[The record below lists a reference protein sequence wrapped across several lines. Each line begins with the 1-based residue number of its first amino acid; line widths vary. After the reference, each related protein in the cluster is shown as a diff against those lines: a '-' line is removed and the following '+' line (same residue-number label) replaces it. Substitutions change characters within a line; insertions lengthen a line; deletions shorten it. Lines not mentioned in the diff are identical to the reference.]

1 MGYKLAGIPGML
13 VSVIGAIIPP
23 MVILSVISVFYDAF
37 CSNYYIAA
45 LLKGMTA
52 GVGAVIMS
60 VVYDMGKNVV
70 KSKDW
75 VNVVIMII
83 SFCLS
88 YFLNVNIIYI
98 ILLVAVFGMVRTIV
112 KRRQGKMI
120 YIQLFLSFLQVGALS
135 FGGGYAAMPL
145 IQEQVVNLHSWLSMS
160 EFTNLITIAE
170 MTPGPIAVNSAT
182 FVGMQIAGI
191 LGAIIATLGCI
202 LPSCIIVTLLAYV
215 YMKYRNMSLLQGTLA
230 SLRPAVVSMIAK
242 AGVTI
247 LISAFFIDGTVNLI
261 RQNVCVEMIIFFVI
275 ALVLLR
281 KFKINPILAMVL
293 CGVANVVF
301 ERCKKSVNHYMIKQ
315 NVCVMTDCKIVKL
328 IRHNNN
334 KKQRRSKR

>member
-1 MGYKLAGIPGML
+1 MATWKNLDTLASYSKLAELKGHVNIADAMAGEKGAERVKKYSTPMAAGLTYNYAAKQVDVGYKLAGIPGML

-112 KRRQGKMI
+112 K
-120 YIQLFLSFLQVGALS
+120 
-135 FGGGYAAMPL
+135 GGR
-145 IQEQVVNLHSWLSMS
+145 E
-160 EFTNLITIAE
+160 
-170 MTPGPIAVNSAT
+170 
-182 FVGMQIAGI
+182 
-191 LGAIIATLGCI
+191 
-202 LPSCIIVTLLAYV
+202 
-215 YMKYRNMSLLQGTLA
+215 K
-230 SLRPAVVSMIAK
+230 
-242 AGVTI
+242 
-247 LISAFFIDGTVNLI
+247 
-261 RQNVCVEMIIFFVI
+261 
-275 ALVLLR
+275 
-281 KFKINPILAMVL
+281 
-293 CGVANVVF
+293 
-301 ERCKKSVNHYMIKQ
+301 
-315 NVCVMTDCKIVKL
+315 
-328 IRHNNN
+328 
-334 KKQRRSKR
+334 

>member
-1 MGYKLAGIPGML
+1 MEEKTKSKGYVLRKLFFACLYLSTFTFGGGYVIVTLLKEKFVDHYHWIEEDEMLDLVAIAQSSPGAIAVNGAIIVGYKLAGIPGML

-112 KRRQGKMI
+112 KGGREKCI
-120 YIQLFLSFLQVGALS
+120 YIQTAFVSFLQVGALS

-145 IQEQVVNLHSWLSMS
+145 ILGTGGE
-160 EFTNLITIAE
+160 
-170 MTPGPIAVNSAT
+170 SA
-182 FVGMQIAGI
+182 Q
-191 LGAIIATLGCI
+191 
-202 LPSCIIVTLLAYV
+202 LAF
-215 YMKYRNMSLLQGTLA
+215 N
-230 SLRPAVVSMIAK
+230 
-242 AGVTI
+242 
-247 LISAFFIDGTVNLI
+247 
-261 RQNVCVEMIIFFVI
+261 
-275 ALVLLR
+275 
-281 KFKINPILAMVL
+281 
-293 CGVANVVF
+293 
-301 ERCKKSVNHYMIKQ
+301 ERIYESDN
-315 NVCVMTDCKIVKL
+315 D
-328 IRHNNN
+328 R
-334 KKQRRSKR
+334 

>member
-1 MGYKLAGIPGML
+1 MDHYHWIEEDEMLDLVAIAQSSPGAIAVNGAIIVGYKLAGIPGML

-112 KRRQGKMI
+112 KEAGKNDL
-120 YIQLFLSFLQVGALS
+120 YSAFLSFLQVGALS

-247 LISAFFIDGTVNLI
+247 LISAFSL
-261 RQNVCVEMIIFFVI
+261 
-275 ALVLLR
+275 
-281 KFKINPILAMVL
+281 MVL
-293 CGVANVVF
+293 
-301 ERCKKSVNHYMIKQ
+301 
-315 NVCVMTDCKIVKL
+315 
-328 IRHNNN
+328 
-334 KKQRRSKR
+334 

>member
-1 MGYKLAGIPGML
+1 MGEIKWKKKQKVKDMYCENYFCMSVSQHIYFRRRLCNCYFAERKFVDHYHWIEEDEMLDLVAIAQSSPGAIAVNGAIIVGYKLAGIPGML

-112 KRRQGKMI
+112 K
-120 YIQLFLSFLQVGALS
+120 
-135 FGGGYAAMPL
+135 GGR
-145 IQEQVVNLHSWLSMS
+145 E
-160 EFTNLITIAE
+160 
-170 MTPGPIAVNSAT
+170 
-182 FVGMQIAGI
+182 
-191 LGAIIATLGCI
+191 
-202 LPSCIIVTLLAYV
+202 
-215 YMKYRNMSLLQGTLA
+215 K
-230 SLRPAVVSMIAK
+230 
-242 AGVTI
+242 
-247 LISAFFIDGTVNLI
+247 
-261 RQNVCVEMIIFFVI
+261 
-275 ALVLLR
+275 
-281 KFKINPILAMVL
+281 
-293 CGVANVVF
+293 
-301 ERCKKSVNHYMIKQ
+301 
-315 NVCVMTDCKIVKL
+315 
-328 IRHNNN
+328 
-334 KKQRRSKR
+334 